1 MYFYSG
7 DECQATQKKKELRN
21 THDTKTTLGY
31 KSLLLGMQNTPKSIS
46 HQFFCCKI
54 FKFISCTH
62 VLRLAYENP
71 KKKIFCIRISFYAA
85 NAAILS
91 ENSVCNSFWYYMY
104 LFSGHKMKQMKLV
117 VVHNNVRDANSRTSL
132 NHTLADGI
140 KQ

>member
-71 KKKIFCIRISFYAA
+71 KKKKYFVFEFHFMQRTLQFFQK
-85 NAAILS
+85 ILS
-91 ENSVCNSFWYYMY
+91 ATVSDIICIYFQAIKWNKWNWLLCTTTSAMQIQEPVWII
-104 LFSGHKMKQMKLV
+104 LLQME
-117 VVHNNVRDANSRTSL
+117 
-132 NHTLADGI
+132 
-140 KQ
+140 